1 MRIFAAT
8 ALALMA
14 SATPALAQDATFQ
27 GPRVEAVAGWDNL
40 KTEGLSGSGFVYGGA
55 AGYDLQRGNVVLGI
69 DGEVTGT
76 TTDKTVAGILVKG
89 GRDLYAGARIGYVVA
104 PSTLLYGKV
113 GYDNSRVI
121 ARTEGLR
128 DTENLDGIRLGA
140 GVERSFGHYY
150 GKVEYRYTNLS
161 QDVVRHQVLAGIG
174 YRF

>member
-27 GPRVEAVAGWDNL
+27 GPRIEAVGGFDNI
-40 KTEGLSGSGFVYGGA
+40 KSDGVSATGFVYGGA
-55 AGYDLQRGNVVLGI
+55 AGYDLQRGNLVVGV
-69 DGEVTGT
+69 DGEITGT
-76 TTDKTVAGILVKG
+76 TTKKTFDDVVVKG
-89 GRDLYAGARIGYVVA
+89 GRDLYAGVRIGYVVA
-104 PSTLLYGKV
+104 PATLLYGKV

-121 ARTEGLR
+121 ARLDGLR
-128 DTENLDGIRLGA
+128 DAENLDGVRVGG
-140 GVERSFGHYY
+140 GVEHSFGRYY

-161 QDVVRHQVLAGIG
+161 QDVIRHQVMAGVG

>member
-40 KTEGLSGSGFVYGGA
+40 KTNGLSGSGFVYGGA
-55 AGYDLQRGNVVLGI
+55 AGYDLQRGNLVVGV
-69 DGEVTGT
+69 DGEITGT
-76 TTDKTVAGILVKG
+76 TTDKTIGTAIIKG
-89 GRDLYAGARIGYVVA
+89 GRDFYAGARIGYVVA
-104 PSTLLYGKV
+104 PATLVYGKV

-121 ARTEGLR
+121 GRAGNLR
-128 DTENLDGIRLGA
+128 VTDDLDGVRLGA

-150 GKVEYRYTNLS
+150 GKVEYRYTNAS
-161 QDVVRHQVLAGIG
+161 DDVVRHQVLAGIG

>member
-27 GPRVEAVAGWDNL
+27 GPRVEVVGGWDRIET
-40 KTEGLSGSGFVYGGA
+40 KGPDASGFVYGGA
-55 AGYDLQRGNVVLGI
+55 AGYDLQRGNIVVGV
-69 DGEVTGT
+69 DGEITGT
-76 TTDKTVAGILVKG
+76 TTKKSSALAGVKG
-89 GRDLYAGARIGYVVA
+89 GRDFYAGARLGYVVA

-121 ARTEGLR
+121 TTAGKARFA
-128 DTENLDGIRLGA
+128 DNVDGIRLGA
-140 GVERSFGHYY
+140 GVERTFGHYY
-150 GKVEYRYTNLS
+150 GKVEYRYTNAA
-161 QDVVRHQVLAGIG
+161 QGVERHQVLAGLG